1 MRPHPEGVLPVG
13 NAYLLPPEEA
23 AASARAKRDG
33 LGSFAA
39 LDDAL
44 IIRLLSGG
52 DDDDGVGPDALASL
66 AACSRAMRAFAYHE
80 DLWKAATL
88 IAKGGDFRFTGGTW
102 RDTYRYT
109 RGGGGGDPGSSDD
122 KAKVDA
128 PKSPPPVFSDALYFR
143 HLGAHLPLDPE
154 WLERDTLPRV
164 DASAMTPHRFIQDFE
179 SINRPVVVT
188 GLCADWPSTRG
199 EWRRDALLANHG
211 DTKFTVG
218 GYEMS
223 LTDFYTYGDGAR
235 DDLPLYLFDKN
246 FCEKAPQLSTQYK
259 TPDIFADDLFALLGE
274 TQRPDYRWLIA
285 GCERSGSSFHK
296 DPNATSAWNAVVYG
310 RKKWILFRPDTPP
323 PGVHPSADG
332 SSVVQP
338 VTLVEWYMNFYQH
351 VYEDEEDVESET
363 DDEEE
368 TGSGRKR
375 RREGVNVPRE
385 KSDGSPRVMEG
396 ICGPGDV
403 LFVPSGWWHMALNLE
418 ECVAVTQNFCSPRT
432 LPKVLRFLKDAS
444 TAEGPLAA
452 ELVSGTCRTQRG
464 DLYERFVGVLSE
476 KRPEEL
482 TMAERYLVPGAKIPA
497 RYSGAAGEAAVNA
510 STNESAPEKKRKASS
525 GGPVAGLSDAFK
537 SSEGASFSFNFS

>member
-154 WLERDTLPRV
+154 WLERDTVPRV

-274 TQRPDYRWLIA
+274 EA
-285 GCERSGSSFHK
+285 
-296 DPNATSAWNAVVYG
+296 
-310 RKKWILFRPDTPP
+310 
-323 PGVHPSADG
+323 
-332 SSVVQP
+332 
-338 VTLVEWYMNFYQH
+338 
-351 VYEDEEDVESET
+351 
-363 DDEEE
+363 
-368 TGSGRKR
+368 
-375 RREGVNVPRE
+375 
-385 KSDGSPRVMEG
+385 
-396 ICGPGDV
+396 
-403 LFVPSGWWHMALNLE
+403 
-418 ECVAVTQNFCSPRT
+418 
-432 LPKVLRFLKDAS
+432 
-444 TAEGPLAA
+444 
-452 ELVSGTCRTQRG
+452 
-464 DLYERFVGVLSE
+464 
-476 KRPEEL
+476 
-482 TMAERYLVPGAKIPA
+482 
-497 RYSGAAGEAAVNA
+497 AAGLQ
-510 STNESAPEKKRKASS
+510 
-525 GGPVAGLSDAFK
+525 VAHRRVRTEREQLP
-537 SSEGASFSFNFS
+537 